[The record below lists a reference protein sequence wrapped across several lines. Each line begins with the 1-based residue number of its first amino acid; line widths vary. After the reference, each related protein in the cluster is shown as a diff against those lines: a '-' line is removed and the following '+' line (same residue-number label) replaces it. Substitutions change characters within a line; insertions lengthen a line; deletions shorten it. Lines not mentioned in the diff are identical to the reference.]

1 MDLSESESL
10 HAVRSNEQV
19 RKANNVED
27 LKSAKGVLVKIIDT
41 RRFEALITAKP
52 QPSWKQKEDSR
63 AGNKRSL

>member
-10 HAVRSNEQV
+10 HAVRINEQV

-41 RRFEALITAKP
+41 RRSKVSITSKL
-52 QPSWKQKEDSR
+52 
-63 AGNKRSL
+63 KRS